1 MAGRNLQR
9 THGTLWHTQGL
20 CLHSEAIPTLPA
32 QAAVR
37 ALWGRL
43 GTKTSGSASTYGTIS
58 RYNGSAGEA
67 QAERAVSANAWDEIQ
82 LVVERVLE
90 AECAGDGG
98 HELEAIR
105 DRLID
110 LLRPQIRA
118 MLRALTRDHHLVED
132 LVQEALLHL
141 WAKIPQYNPKIAP
154 FKHWAGRVVI
164 NYAYNMLER
173 HLRIT
178 RHEVRES
185 EWLPPDADEETPSP
199 SEWAASSD
207 PDPTEQVS
215 ERERLELIL
224 ACARDALN
232 DEEYL
237 VWLEQ
242 IVNGSSYRQIA
253 ELLDRTEN
261 WARQTMLRARQKVAA
276 AIILHPSIL
285 SEDEVRAAIARCMQS
300 AEPLTQAELALLQ
313 ETLQHDGSR
322 KPPGWRQLNLFR
334 QACVKILAHLLGCL
348 LLIVSSL

>member
-1 MAGRNLQR
+1 V
-9 THGTLWHTQGL
+9 L
-20 CLHSEAIPTLPA
+20 C
-32 QAAVR
+32 
-37 ALWGRL
+37 GRL
-43 GTKTSGSASTYGTIS
+43 CAKKSGSSSTYGTIS
-58 RYNGSAGEA
+58 RYNGSSRKA
-67 QAERAVSANAWDEIQ
+67 QVERAVSANAWDEIQ

-90 AECAGDGG
+90 AEYASDGG
-98 HELEAIR
+98 HELEATR

-110 LLRPQIRA
+110 LLRPQVRA

-141 WAKIPQYNPKIAP
+141 WAKLPQYNPKIAP

-173 HLRIT
+173 HTRIT

-185 EWLPPDADEETPSP
+185 EWLSADTDEETPTLLES
-199 SEWAASSD
+199 AATPD
-207 PDPTEQVS
+207 PDPMEQLG
-215 ERERLELIL
+215 ERERLEMIL

-242 IVNGSSYRQIA
+242 IVNDSSYHQIA
-253 ELLDRTEN
+253 ELLNRSEN

-276 AIILHPSIL
+276 AIILHPNIL
-285 SEDEVRAAIARCMQS
+285 SEDEVRAATARCMQS
-300 AEPLTQAELALLQ
+300 TEPLTQAELALLQ
-313 ETLQHDGSR
+313 ETIQHDGSR
-322 KPPGWRQLNLFR
+322 KPPGWRQLNMFR

-348 LLIVSSL
+348 LLIINSL

>member
-1 MAGRNLQR
+1 MAGRNSRR
-9 THGTLWHTQGL
+9 TQGMLWYTQGL
-20 CLHSEAIPTLPA
+20 CPRSEATPTHPA
-32 QAAVR
+32 QAAVSV
-37 ALWGRL
+37 LCGRL
-43 GTKTSGSASTYGTIS
+43 CTKKSGGSSTYGTIS

-173 HLRIT
+173 HMRIT

-185 EWLPPDADEETPSP
+185 EWLAPDADEETPSAF
-199 SEWAASSD
+199 EWAASSD

-215 ERERLELIL
+215 ERERLELISP
-224 ACARDALN
+224 APATRSTTRST
-232 DEEYL
+232 
-237 VWLEQ
+237 WS
-242 IVNGSSYRQIA
+242 G
-253 ELLDRTEN
+253 
-261 WARQTMLRARQKVAA
+261 
-276 AIILHPSIL
+276 L
-285 SEDEVRAAIARCMQS
+285 SRS
-300 AEPLTQAELALLQ
+300 
-313 ETLQHDGSR
+313 
-322 KPPGWRQLNLFR
+322 
-334 QACVKILAHLLGCL
+334 
-348 LLIVSSL
+348 

>member
-1 MAGRNLQR
+1 M
-9 THGTLWHTQGL
+9 
-20 CLHSEAIPTLPA
+20 
-32 QAAVR
+32 
-37 ALWGRL
+37 
-43 GTKTSGSASTYGTIS
+43 SAS
-58 RYNGSAGEA
+58 
-67 QAERAVSANAWDEIQ
+67 AWDEIQ
-82 LVVERVLE
+82 LAVERVLE
-90 AECAGDGG
+90 AECSGDGG
-98 HELEAIR
+98 HALEATR

-141 WAKIPQYNPKIAP
+141 WAKLPQYSPKIAP

-173 HLRIT
+173 HMRIT

-185 EWLPPDADEETPSP
+185 EWLAPDADEETPSA

-224 ACARDALN
+224 ACARNALN

-313 ETLQHDGSR
+313 ETLQHNGSR
-322 KPPGWRQLNLFR
+322 KLPGWRQLNLFR
-334 QACVKILAHLLGCL
+334 QACLKVLAHLLGCL